1 MSEKFSHVKETLE
14 RALTDKTK
22 PWTPLL
28 GQLEQNTGVNRLYIF
43 LGSVGFIAFWLIWGF
58 AAQLVCNCVG
68 FLYPAYTSIKAI
80 ESRSPEDDTKWL
92 TYWVVFAVFTIV
104 EFFADIIVGWFPLY
118 WLVKFIF
125 LLWLM
130 IPGSSNGS
138 VILYNKIIRPYFLKH
153 HTVIDNTINSIKE
166 NGNFVN
172 GLARSPT
179 SERLLWPASH
189 NRTL

>member
-1 MSEKFSHVKETLE
+1 F
-14 RALTDKTK
+14 
-22 PWTPLL
+22 P
-28 GQLEQNTGVNRLYIF
+28 
-43 LGSVGFIAFWLIWGF
+43 GSVGFVAFWLIWGF

-80 ESRSPEDDTKWL
+80 ESRSQEDDTKWL

-118 WLVKFIF
+118 WLVKFVF

-130 IPGSSNGS
+130 IPISNNGS

-166 NGNFVN
+166 N
-172 GLARSPT
+172 ASK
-179 SERLLWPASH
+179 LLEEK
-189 NRTL
+189 RD